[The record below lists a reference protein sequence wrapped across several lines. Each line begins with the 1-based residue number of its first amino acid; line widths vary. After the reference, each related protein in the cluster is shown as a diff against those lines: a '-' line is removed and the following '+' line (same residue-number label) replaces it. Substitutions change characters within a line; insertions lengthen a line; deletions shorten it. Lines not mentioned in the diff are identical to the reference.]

1 MGSAWGP
8 GRGGVSLGLEG
19 EWGRVAI
26 SLGSQGWGRSAR
38 NHRHGQS
45 QPGVPGM
52 GQNQVVT
59 EGRELSRFLEVG
71 QDGVTRR

>member
-1 MGSAWGP
+1 MNGAGLLSAWGP
-8 GRGGVSLGLEG
+8 RDGGGQPG
-19 EWGRVAI
+19 ITDMDRA
-26 SLGSQGWGRSAR
+26 SLGSQDAWG
-38 NHRHGQS
+38 
-45 QPGVPGM
+45 QPGVPRM